1 MGELNVNLV
10 IRGKAL
16 IAGTGDGPVSPGL
29 VAIAG
34 NKIVYAGPASK
45 APPYADA
52 RVVDLPACTLVPGLI
67 DMHVHPTYYWEEP
80 DSVTYTLEEEASVL
94 YSDVAIAMS
103 AAGKLRQALESGVT
117 TARDPGSVGTIM
129 FDVRRAIAKRQIP
142 GPRVYV
148 AGRLIVPANGHCV
161 YLPGFTNQAN
171 GPFDFRRAVREE
183 CSHGADFIKLAN
195 NGTDLTQEELN
206 AAVDEAHRQGRKVTC
221 HTGRP
226 PAQRMAI
233 DAGVDCFEHGAP
245 TEEEIDLAVAK
256 GILWIP
262 TLGCGR
268 DYARWIEEHLNDP
281 NPILAARARSWAE
294 RKDRR
299 DARRASV
306 QYALKAGL
314 KIGTGT
320 DVWTNDPFAA
330 LPGEIRALVEHGASP
345 MQAIQAA
352 TAWPAAGMG
361 WADVG
366 TLEAGKL
373 ADVVAVPGDPLTD
386 IRVFEQ
392 PALVVQAGRIVKGG

>member
-1 MGELNVNLV
+1 MNEPNVNLV

-16 IAGTGDGPVSPGL
+16 IDGTGAKPVSPGL

-34 NKIVYAGPASK
+34 DRIIFAGAARQAPAYAG
-45 APPYADA
+45 A
-52 RVVDLPACTLVPGLI
+52 RIVDLPACTLVPGLI

-80 DSVTYTLEEEASVL
+80 DSITYTYEEEASVL

-103 AAGKLRQALESGVT
+103 AARKLREALESGVT

-129 FDVRRAIAKRQIP
+129 FDVRRAIVKGQIP
-142 GPRVYV
+142 GPRMYV

-161 YLPGFTNQAN
+161 YLPNFTNQAN
-171 GPFDFRRAVREE
+171 GPFDFRRAVRDE
-183 CSHGADFIKLAN
+183 CSHGADFVKLAN

-206 AAVDEAHRQGRKVTC
+206 AAVDEAHRQGKKVTC

-245 TEEEIDLAVAK
+245 TQEEIDLAVSK

-268 DYARWIEEHLNDP
+268 DYRKWIEEHLNDP
-281 NPILAARARSWAE
+281 NPIFAARARGWAAH
-294 RKDRR
+294 KDRR
-299 DARRASV
+299 DARRDSL

-314 KIGTGT
+314 KMGTGT

-330 LPGEIRALVEHGASP
+330 LPGEIRAFVEYGATP

-352 TAWPAAGMG
+352 TSWPAAGMG
-361 WADVG
+361 WTDVG
-366 TLEAGKL
+366 SLEAGKL

-386 IRVFEQ
+386 IRAFERA
-392 PALVVQAGRIVKGG
+392 ALVVQGGRIVKGA